1 MSEKKQAFSK
11 VVSLEMKGLAVILM
25 LVHHLFSCFPDL
37 MEKYQVST
45 APLSYVR
52 LMEISTQGK
61 VCVGMF
67 VFLSAYGMTISMRGK
82 GRQERIQYTKKR
94 YLKLI
99 VSFLV
104 IYAASLLAAI
114 SSGNRLTG
122 YFGEGIVKG
131 LLNILFDALGIA
143 NIMGSPTLN
152 ETWWYM
158 SVAVLLIFILPLLL
172 SLYEKF
178 GICVPVVVAMASYL
192 GMPQTT
198 FTEYL
203 FVCSIG
209 IWAARSQTVEKLLA
223 YLESIKRSVPVRL
236 GMIAGNA
243 MIVLILMYIR
253 MKWGYTYW
261 IDAAVAFAVALELFL
276 LTDLCGWKLR
286 ALIIIGKYSMNIF
299 LLHTFLFKYYFEEF
313 IYSFRNWL
321 AVTAVLLVI
330 SLVISIVL
338 ERIQRVAVNWVL
350 EKYLSIKITY

>member
-1 MSEKKQAFSK
+1 MSGTKRTFSK

-67 VFLSAYGMTISMRGK
+67 VFLSAYGMTISMSGK
-82 GRQERIQYTKKR
+82 ETQERIQYTKKR

-104 IYAASLLAAI
+104 IYVASLLAAI
-114 SSGNRLTG
+114 CSGNRLTG

-131 LLNILFDALGIA
+131 VLNILFDALGIA

-158 SVAVLLIFILPLLL
+158 SVAILLIFILPLLL

-209 IWAARSQTVEKLLA
+209 IWAAQSQTVEKLLA
-223 YLESIKRSVPVRL
+223 YFESTKKRVPVTV

-243 MIVLILMYIR
+243 MIVFILMYVRI
-253 MKWGYTYW
+253 KWGYTYW
-261 IDAAVAFAVALELFL
+261 IDAIVAFGVAIELFMI
-276 LTDLCGWKLR
+276 TDRCGLKLR
-286 ALIIIGKYSMNIF
+286 LLHTIGRYSMNIF
-299 LLHTFLFKYYFEEF
+299 LIHTFLFKYYFTDF
-313 IYSFRNWL
+313 IYSFKNWI
-321 AVTAVLLVI
+321 AVTAVLLAI
-330 SLVISIVL
+330 SLMISVVL
-338 ERIQRVAVNWVL
+338 DRIQNTVVKWTL
-350 EKYLSIKITY
+350 EKYASIKITY

>member
-1 MSEKKQAFSK
+1 M
-11 VVSLEMKGLAVILM
+11 
-25 LVHHLFSCFPDL
+25 
-37 MEKYQVST
+37 
-45 APLSYVR
+45 
-52 LMEISTQGK
+52 
-61 VCVGMF
+61 
-67 VFLSAYGMTISMRGK
+67 
-82 GRQERIQYTKKR
+82 
-94 YLKLI
+94 
-99 VSFLV
+99 
-104 IYAASLLAAI
+104 
-114 SSGNRLTG
+114 
-122 YFGEGIVKG
+122 
-131 LLNILFDALGIA
+131 
-143 NIMGSPTLN
+143 
-152 ETWWYM
+152 
-158 SVAVLLIFILPLLL
+158 
-172 SLYEKF
+172 
-178 GICVPVVVAMASYL
+178 
-192 GMPQTT
+192 
-198 FTEYL
+198 
-203 FVCSIG
+203 
-209 IWAARSQTVEKLLA
+209 EKLLA

-236 GMIAGNA
+236 GMIVGNA